1 MRSPVL
7 SLFLVAS
14 MFMLQGCE
22 TVYFNTMEKVGV
34 HKRDILIDRIEDSQ
48 EAQVDAQEE
57 FTSALEQLK
66 QITNFD
72 GGDLE
77 SLYNKLN
84 DEYED
89 SEEAAQE
96 VSQRID
102 KVESVAQALFD
113 EWEGELKQYSS
124 QKLRQD
130 SQNKLKATQR
140 RYGKLIATLR
150 KAERSIQPVLNT
162 LKDNT
167 LYLKHNLNARAV
179 ASLKGEFKSIDA
191 DIKTLISQMQKSITE
206 SNAFIEE
213 LRGE

>member
-1 MRSPVL
+1 MRSHVV

-14 MFMLQGCE
+14 MLLLQGCE
-22 TVYFNTMEKVGV
+22 TIYFNTMEKVGV
-34 HKRDILIDRIEDSQ
+34 HKRDILIDRIEESQ
-48 EAQVDAQEE
+48 EAQEDAQEE
-57 FTSALEQLK
+57 FTSALVQLK
-66 QITNFD
+66 EITNFD

-96 VSQRID
+96 VRQRIN
-102 KVESVAQALFD
+102 KVESVAKALFS
-113 EWEGELKQYSS
+113 EWESELKQYSS
-124 QKLRQD
+124 QKLRKD
-130 SQNKLKATQR
+130 SQNKLNATQR
-140 RYGKLIATLR
+140 RYGKLITTLR

-179 ASLKGEFKSIDA
+179 ASLKGELKSIDA
-191 DIKTLISQMQKSITE
+191 DIKTLISQMQKSIAE

>member
-1 MRSPVL
+1 
-7 SLFLVAS
+7 

-22 TVYFNTMEKVGV
+22 TIYFNTMEKVGV
-34 HKRDILIDRIEDSQ
+34 HKRDILIDRIEESQ
-48 EAQVDAQEE
+48 EAQEDAQEE
-57 FTSALEQLK
+57 FTSALVQLK
-66 QITNFD
+66 EITNFD

-96 VSQRID
+96 VRQRIN
-102 KVESVAQALFD
+102 KVESVAKALFS
-113 EWEGELKQYSS
+113 EWESELKQYSS
-124 QKLRQD
+124 QKLRKD
-130 SQNKLKATQR
+130 SQNKLNATQR
-140 RYGKLIATLR
+140 RYGKLITTLR

-179 ASLKGEFKSIDA
+179 ASLKGELKSIDA
-191 DIKTLISQMQKSITE
+191 DIKTLISQMQKSIAE

>member
-1 MRSPVL
+1 MRSHVV

-14 MFMLQGCE
+14 MLLLQGCE
-22 TVYFNTMEKVGV
+22 TIYFNTMEKVGV
-34 HKRDILIDRIEDSQ
+34 HKRDILIDRIEESQ
-48 EAQVDAQEE
+48 EAQEDAQEE
-57 FTSALEQLK
+57 FTSALVQLK
-66 QITNFD
+66 EITNFD

-96 VSQRID
+96 VRQRID
-102 KVESVAQALFD
+102 KVESVAKALFS
-113 EWEGELKQYSS
+113 EWESELKQYSS
-124 QKLRQD
+124 QKLRKD

-140 RYGKLIATLR
+140 RYAKLITTLR

-179 ASLKGEFKSIDA
+179 ASLKGELKSIDA
-191 DIKTLISQMQKSITE
+191 DIKTLISQMQKSIAE